1 LQPAR
6 IKLYWPQKSSD
17 GKRPVGVGFLG
28 LSDHWGSYMCSF
40 INKFV
45 AGLLLF
51 IFSFAAAHAQDYTKP
66 KVRAIT
72 GFVRIE
78 RAQYA
83 QQITDTLTVLHAA
96 QREFEHRG
104 YGVEGVRIVTQPL
117 GELVAG
123 QSDADALAFLKTLD
137 ELSAKEH
144 FALNIGPAMLR
155 DSDDPHTMQLLARAL
170 SINPNTN
177 ASAIIAG
184 DDGIHWKV
192 IQETAALV
200 HYVSIHSP
208 HSQGTFNFTAT
219 AMLKPYAPFYPGGY
233 HTGPGK
239 QFSIAFQ
246 GANVVQEVF
255 ALTHGDFDR
264 SVSELTRQLTV
275 HCKVAESIGTQIAA
289 STGWAYMG
297 VDPTPAPLGD
307 VSIGAAI
314 ETYTGAKF
322 GSSGTMTAALV
333 ITTAVKAVPVKQ
345 IGYSG
350 LMVPVMED
358 QLLARRWAEGTF
370 NTDSLLA
377 YSAVCGTGLD
387 TVPYPGD
394 ASEGQLARILGDVAS
409 LAWKWHKPLSARLQP
424 VAGLKAG
431 DQTPFSDPYLFNTT
445 LHALP

>member
-1 LQPAR
+1 MRCVWNRFA
-6 IKLYWPQKSSD
+6 
-17 GKRPVGVGFLG
+17 
-28 LSDHWGSYMCSF
+28 C
-40 INKFV
+40 
-45 AGLLLF
+45 GLLL
-51 IFSFAAAHAQDYTKP
+51 ILFSSIVGANAQEYTKP
-66 KVRAIT
+66 KIRAIT

-78 RAQYA
+78 RGQYA
-83 QQITDTLTVLHAA
+83 QQIAATLKVLGAA
-96 QREFEHRG
+96 QREFEQRG
-104 YGVEGVRIVTQPL
+104 YTVEGVRIVTQPL

-123 QSDADALAFLKTLD
+123 QTDSDAMAFLKTLD
-137 ELSAKEH
+137 DLSAKEH
-144 FALNIGPAMLR
+144 FALNLGPGMLR

-170 SINPNTN
+170 STLPNFN

-192 IQETAALV
+192 IHETAALMR
-200 HYVSIHSP
+200 YVSAHSP

-233 HTGPGK
+233 HTGAGK
-239 QFSIAFQ
+239 QFSIAFE

-255 ALTHGDFDR
+255 ARTHGDFDR
-264 SVSELTRQLTV
+264 SVAELTQQLTV
-275 HCKVAESIGTQIAA
+275 HCKVAESIGTHVAA
-289 STGWAYMG
+289 DTGWTYMG

-307 VSIGAAI
+307 VSIGRAI
-314 ETYTGAKF
+314 ETYTGSKF

-358 QLLARRWAEGTF
+358 KLLAQRWAEGTF
-370 NTDSLLA
+370 TTDALLA

-394 ASEGQLARILGDVAS
+394 ISTAQLERILGDVAS

-424 VAGLKAG
+424 VAGLKPG
-431 DQTPFSDPYLFNTT
+431 DQTAFEDPFLFNTT